1 MSFQLPG
8 AHGRYATVEK
18 LSLVN
23 SQVRPIGAHT
33 HPHQVASTSDAA
45 LPLSPADHP
54 TDAVILMH
62 QGEGSAFQN
71 G

>member
-8 AHGRYATVEK
+8 DHGRYATVEK
-18 LSLVN
+18 LPLVN

-33 HPHQVASTSDAA
+33 HPHQAASTSDAA
-45 LPLSPADHP
+45 LPLSPADP
-54 TDAVILMH
+54 VILMH
-62 QGEGSAFQN
+62 QGEGSAYQN